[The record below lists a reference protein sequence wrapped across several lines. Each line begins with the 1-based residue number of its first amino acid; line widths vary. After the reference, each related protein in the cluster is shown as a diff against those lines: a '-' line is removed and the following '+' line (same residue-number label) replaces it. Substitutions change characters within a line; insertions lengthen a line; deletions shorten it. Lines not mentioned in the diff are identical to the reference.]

1 MLGPAGTR
9 VFSKRAVLRTTIGPQ
24 DARWNQRALGRGREL
39 RPIGGWRPAVSA
51 REAGSEGADALE
63 AYGEADVRD
72 SAVGRAKQR
81 RCPFQAPGQEVCVR
95 RLAERASEFAA
106 EMCTR
111 ETRDAGKIVDLQG
124 FDVASVGQV
133 FRTQKVSG
141 GRDKGHGRSIASGVN
156 LTIRSSSCRLRS
168 DSSLV
173 S

>member
-1 MLGPAGTR
+1 
-9 VFSKRAVLRTTIGPQ
+9 
-24 DARWNQRALGRGREL
+24 
-39 RPIGGWRPAVSA
+39 
-51 REAGSEGADALE
+51 
-63 AYGEADVRD
+63 
-72 SAVGRAKQR
+72 
-81 RCPFQAPGQEVCVR
+81 VR

-133 FRTQKVSG
+133 FRTQKVPG

-168 DSSLV
+168 DSFLV